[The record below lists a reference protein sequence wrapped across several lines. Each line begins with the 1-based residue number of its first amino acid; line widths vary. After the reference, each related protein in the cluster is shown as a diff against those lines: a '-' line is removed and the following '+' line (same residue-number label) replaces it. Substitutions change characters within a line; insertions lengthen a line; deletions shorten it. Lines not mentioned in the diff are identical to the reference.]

1 MNTRTLGADLT
12 VSAVGLGCM
21 GFSHAY
27 GAPTERSEAV
37 RAIQAAYDMG
47 YTLFD
52 TAETY
57 GTAAD
62 PHENEKLVGEA
73 LKDVQLGVEV
83 GAFPVG
89 PGQQAVGHGG
99 EGHKAHIQLLQ
110 HREQDLV
117 PPCHHGVAVL
127 HRRHRANC
135 VGPAQ
140 IILRRLGN
148 APVGDFARFHQVGHY
163 ACHFLRLHIGV
174 HPVLEVQVDMI
185 GLEPPERTL
194 HRGSDR
200 FRPCVGDQWLVHHC
214 AGLVEADAELGDDLH
229 LVPDILQCLT
239 HQLLILMGIG
249 GGAVGLGGVEQ
260 GVTHIVSGSD
270 GPGSLAP
277 LCGRSVGV
285 AEPHA
290 AQSHSGDRQVGA
302 QCACIYRQMPPCRY
316 RSYKNM
322 IMQVDSPR
330 KFRFVTQ
337 YIPKG
342 FGQ

>member
-1 MNTRTLGADLT
+1 M
-12 VSAVGLGCM
+12 
-21 GFSHAY
+21 
-27 GAPTERSEAV
+27 P
-37 RAIQAAYDMG
+37 
-47 YTLFD
+47 
-52 TAETY
+52 
-57 GTAAD
+57 
-62 PHENEKLVGEA
+62 
-73 LKDVQLGVEV
+73 
-83 GAFPVG
+83 
-89 PGQQAVGHGG
+89 PG
-99 EGHKAHIQLLQ
+99 
-110 HREQDLV
+110 
-117 PPCHHGVAVL
+117 HHGVSVL
-127 HRRHRANC
+127 HRRHRADR

-140 IILRRLGN
+140 VVLRYLGD
-148 APVGDFARFHQVGHY
+148 APVGDLALFHQVGH
-163 ACHFLRLHIGV
+163 HLGHRLRLHIGV
-174 HPVLEVQVDMI
+174 HSVLKVKVDVV

-229 LVPDILQCLT
+229 LVPDILQRLA
-239 HQLLILMGIG
+239 HQLLVFVGIG

-260 GVTHIVSGSD
+260 GVTHIVSGPD

-290 AQSHSGDRQVGA
+290 AQ
-302 QCACIYRQMPPCRY
+302 CARIHGQMPPCRY

-342 FGQ
+342 FEQ